1 MQAFSR
7 LAARAT
13 FHLLKSIYYLLAPL
27 VKRDRG
33 WEGRDGGGGAKR
45 EAERERAMDVSN
57 SSPLLSREWKSC
69 WHRHEY
75 FSR

>member
-33 WEGRDGGGGAKR
+33 WEGRGWGWGSKARGRKR
-45 EAERERAMDVSN
+45 ESDGCIKQQPPAEQGMEK
-57 SSPLLSREWKSC
+57 LLAPT
-69 WHRHEY
+69 
-75 FSR
+75 